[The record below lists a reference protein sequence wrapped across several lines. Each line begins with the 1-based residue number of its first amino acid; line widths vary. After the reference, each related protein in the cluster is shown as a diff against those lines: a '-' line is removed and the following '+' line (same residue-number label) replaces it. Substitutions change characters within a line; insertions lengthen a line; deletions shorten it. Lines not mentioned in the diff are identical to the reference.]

1 VPGASK
7 PSRLRHWHSTS
18 YGARTKLEHKG
29 STQPILD
36 VANAVMAQAADGF
49 RKELFSDKP
58 SFKIRH
64 INELTADQS
73 LGFAKTTR

>member
-1 VPGASK
+1 M
-7 PSRLRHWHSTS
+7 
-18 YGARTKLEHKG
+18 EHKG